1 MKIIIAPDSFK
12 ESMTSKEA
20 ADSIEKGF
28 KAVFSDAEYIKIPAA
43 DGGEGTVQALTD
55 ATGGSI
61 IKKTVTGPLGMP
73 VNAAYGFLGD
83 GRTAVIEMAEASG
96 LHLVPRH
103 LRDPLNTTTR
113 GTGELIAD
121 ALPAGRVR
129 SSSGL
134 AGAQPMT
141 AEQEW
146 RAPSVCVS

>member
-61 IKKTVTGPLGMP
+61 IKKNCDRSAG
-73 VNAAYGFLGD
+73 NAGKRRIWIS
-83 GRTAVIEMAEASG
+83 GRRT
-96 LHLVPRH
+96 H
-103 LRDPLNTTTR
+103 
-113 GTGELIAD
+113 
-121 ALPAGRVR
+121 
-129 SSSGL
+129 SSH
-134 AGAQPMT
+134 
-141 AEQEW
+141 
-146 RAPSVCVS
+146 